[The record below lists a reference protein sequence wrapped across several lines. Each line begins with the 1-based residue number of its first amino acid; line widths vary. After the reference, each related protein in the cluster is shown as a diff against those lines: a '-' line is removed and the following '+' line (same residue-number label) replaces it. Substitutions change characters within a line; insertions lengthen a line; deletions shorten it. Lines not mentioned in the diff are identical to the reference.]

1 MGYATIVSGGTDGRY
16 VISLDWGEST
26 KAALLAAIGTLLAR
40 LEIITAD
47 AQTSVNEAQ
56 VLEDAASAK
65 YTEAVETFIAA
76 HQFQQPGSPRADDT
90 AVRFWLQ
97 RLRELQTL
105 HEPRR
110 IRLASLKFER
120 AQALKRV
127 AYWTTF
133 QASETRSAWCVDFTE
148 EATIGSTV
156 AVLEI
161 KGESDLIVIAPGAR
175 AWTPSDGQ
183 MVARELMSP
192 EQVFFNAAILPGWQ
206 IDAPTYR
213 WGTVTAV
220 DASAATVDVDLAEA
234 LSSAQRLDVNR
245 ETSLAAV
252 PANYMETGSAVFEEG
267 DRVVVHFLGQSWA
280 SPRVLGFLD
289 NPRPAGL
296 WDVMAYEFQDISGIE
311 SVTLP
316 LRTGASANPAFS
328 VVWAEALAGTLDVS
342 FRVNRAG
349 WQTLDRTVFSSDLI
363 IYTIS
368 GNTVGTGFDMVAVY
382 LGEENGIEMT
392 LQSND
397 YMGHVSS
404 DIIEVRSLL
413 AGDVNMNVAFRAR
426 PSSTAEVA
434 VVGKLL
440 NFDIPLRPPNTPMV
454 RMAYSLFQNSGT

>member
-26 KAALLAAIGTLLAR
+26 KAALLAAISTLLDR

-47 AQTSVNEAQ
+47 AQTKVNEGQA
-56 VLEDAASAK
+56 LEDAAAAK
-65 YTEAVETFIAA
+65 YNEAVETFIAA

-110 IRLASLKFER
+110 IRLAALKFER

-220 DASAATVDVDLAEA
+220 DAVASTVDVDLAEA
-234 LSSAQRLDVNR
+234 LSSAQRIDVNR

-252 PANYMETGSAVFEEG
+252 PSNYMDTGSSVFEEG

-289 NPRPAGL
+289 NPRPAGNWEAMAFL
-296 WDVMAYEFQDISGIE
+296 DIVSLGVGILALRVRAGAEPTFVDVMAGAQSG
-311 SVTLP
+311 SLV
-316 LRTGASANPAFS
+316 F
-328 VVWAEALAGTLDVS
+328 S
-342 FRVNRAG
+342 FRLNRGA
-349 WQTLDRTVFSSDLI
+349 WSTLDRHVLDANSV

-368 GNTVGTGFDMVAVY
+368 GNAHSSGFDLVAV
-382 LGEENGIEMT
+382 L
-392 LQSND
+392 SNAAS
-397 YMGHVSS
+397 GLEVAVSS
-404 DIIEVRSLL
+404 IPDMGFAPGDIIEVRSTL
-413 AGDVNMNVAFRAR
+413 AGDLNLNAAFKNG
-426 PSSTAEVA
+426 PTGIAEVA
-434 VVGKLL
+434 IVGRLL
-440 NFDIPLRPPNTPMV
+440 DLDLPATTDEIPMTRF
-454 RMAYSLFQNSGT
+454 AYSLFQNSGT

>member
-16 VISLDWGEST
+16 VISLDWGEAT

-40 LEIITAD
+40 LEIIAAD
-47 AQTSVNEAQ
+47 AQTKVNEGQA
-56 VLEDAASAK
+56 LEDAAAAK
-65 YTEAVETFIAA
+65 YDESVDTFIAA

-110 IRLASLKFER
+110 IRLAALKFER
-120 AQALKRV
+120 AEALKRV

-148 EATIGSTV
+148 DASIGSTV
-156 AVLEI
+156 AVFEI

-213 WGTVTAV
+213 WGTLTAV
-220 DASAATVDVDLAEA
+220 DAVNSTVDVNLAEA

-245 ETSLAAV
+245 ETSLTAV
-252 PANYMETGSAVFEEG
+252 PTNYMDTGSSVFEEG
-267 DRVVVHFLGQSWA
+267 DRVVVHFIGQSWA

-289 NPRPAGL
+289 NPRPAGGWEAMAFL
-296 WDVMAYEFQDISGIE
+296 KDTALDVDILALRVRSGADPSFSEVMAAAVSGALQG
-311 SVTLP
+311 SYRLN
-316 LRTGASANPAFS
+316 RGA
-328 VVWAEALAGTLDVS
+328 WVS
-342 FRVNRAG
+342 FDRDATVPTAVLYTVAGHAVNTG
-349 WQTLDRTVFSSDLI
+349 W
-363 IYTIS
+363 
-368 GNTVGTGFDMVAVY
+368 DMVLVTSTAAS
-382 LGEENGIEMT
+382 G
-392 LQSND
+392 LQVAISAIPD
-397 YMGHVSS
+397 MGFSTG
-404 DIIEVRSLL
+404 DIIEVRMYLS
-413 AGDVNMNVAFRAR
+413 GDLILNAAFKTD
-426 PSSTAEVA
+426 PSSVAEVA
-434 VVGKLL
+434 IVGRLL
-440 NFDIPLRPPNTPMV
+440 NLDLPTTGYEIPMTRLSYR
-454 RMAYSLFQNSGT
+454 LFQNTGT